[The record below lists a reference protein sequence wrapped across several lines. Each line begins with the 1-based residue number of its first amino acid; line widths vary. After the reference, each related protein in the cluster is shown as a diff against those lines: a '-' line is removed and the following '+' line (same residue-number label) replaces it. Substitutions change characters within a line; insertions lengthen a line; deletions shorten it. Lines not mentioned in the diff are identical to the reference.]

1 VLDVR
6 NPELYSAGHILGAIN
21 VPEGEW
27 YVNHPGPIPPP
38 WMELPPEED
47 LFELIGDTGIT
58 SDSRVVV
65 VGSTSGSL
73 NPMMPLALYGVAGI
87 TRVTITLL
95 YVGLETLPS

>member
-6 NPELYSAGHILGAIN
+6 KPELYSAGHIPRTIN

-38 WMELPPEED
+38 WMELPPEEK
-47 LFELIGDTGIT
+47 LFELIGDAGIT

-73 NPMMPLALYGVAGI
+73 NPMILLALYGVAGA
-87 TRVTITLL
+87 TRVAITLL
-95 YVGLETLPS
+95 YAGLETLPS

>member
-6 NPELYSAGHILGAIN
+6 KPELYSADHIPRTIN

-27 YVNHPGPIPPP
+27 YVNYPRPIPPP
-38 WMELPPEED
+38 WMELPLEEE
-47 LFELIGDTGIT
+47 LFELIGDAGIT

-73 NPMMPLALYGVAGI
+73 NPMMPLVFYGVAGATI
-87 TRVTITLL
+87 VVITLL
-95 YVGLETLPS
+95 YAGLETLPS